1 MTISKNLVPPISYI
15 SQRVQLK
22 QVKHTIQGPIVIY
35 FLREGGWGTR
45 GFYLYK
51 NILPELSLPP
61 PPLRQC
67 NILSSVGDD

>member
-35 FLREGGWGTR
+35 FLRTGGWGTR

-51 NILPELSLPP
+51 NILPKLSP